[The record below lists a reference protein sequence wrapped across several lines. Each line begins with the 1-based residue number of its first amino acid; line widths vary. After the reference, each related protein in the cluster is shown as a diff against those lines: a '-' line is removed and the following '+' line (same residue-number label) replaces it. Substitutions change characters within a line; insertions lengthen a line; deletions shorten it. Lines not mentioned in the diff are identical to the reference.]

1 VVPALL
7 ATAPLDEKAAL
18 LRRARFAGGLL
29 AGLLLLVALV
39 AGYRALGRAAP
50 PAAPPVPLPAPA
62 PAAAPGA
69 SVASTD
75 SRGFLYGRVTT
86 VESGAYEG
94 RLRFGAVE
102 EAFWSDYFNGAKA
115 DNPWAARVP
124 PERRPSE
131 RLPISIFGF
140 EIGTRV
146 REVDLGR
153 LFMARF
159 GDLARIEAAGTEVRV
174 TAKSG
179 SVVVLD
185 RLEAGDFDDGLR
197 VWTAERGVVDLD
209 SLRIRAID
217 FLPTPALEALPGRL
231 HGRVRTG
238 QRELGGFLQWNREEG
253 LGSDLLEGRSA
264 GRALALRFDALRAI
278 ARESGESCR
287 VTLADG
293 SEVVLSGTTETG
305 KGHRGIYVDDRRYGR
320 VLVSWEAFERVD
332 FDDVAASGS
341 GPGYDDFPPGRPLTG
356 AVTTREGRPLAGR
369 LVYDLDESETTETL
383 DAPRAGV
390 DYTIPFGRIAAI
402 LPAGPD
408 AAGGA
413 RARVTLW
420 SGEALELEAAGDLGA
435 RNAGLLLFA
444 AGAPTPEYL
453 PWSEVARID
462 FDPAPPSG
470 PPPGGGKAMGRSD

>member
-1 VVPALL
+1 V
-7 ATAPLDEKAAL
+7 
-18 LRRARFAGGLL
+18 RIAGGLL

-39 AGYRALGRAAP
+39 AGYRALGRGASPAASPVPPAPEAAP
-50 PAAPPVPLPAPA
+50 AEAPRSSL
-62 PAAAPGA
+62 A
-69 SVASTD
+69 SAD
-75 SRGFLYGRVTT
+75 ARGYLYGRVTT
-86 VESGAYEG
+86 VQGLAHEG
-94 RLRFGAVE
+94 RLRFGAFE

-124 PERRPSE
+124 PERRPTE
-131 RLPISIFGF
+131 RLPISILGL

-159 GDLARIEAAGTEVRV
+159 GDLARIEAAGREVRV

-185 RLEAGDFDDGLR
+185 RFEASDFDDGLR
-197 VWTAERGVVDLD
+197 VWAGERGVVDLD

-217 FLPTPALEALPGRL
+217 FLPTPALDALPGRL

-238 QRELGGFLQWNREEG
+238 QGELSGFLQWDREEG
-253 LGSDLLEGRSA
+253 LGSDLLEGRS
-264 GRALALRFDALRAI
+264 GERELALRFDALRAI
-278 ARESGESCR
+278 ARESIRSVR
-287 VTLADG
+287 ATLADG
-293 SEVVLSGTTETG
+293 SEIVLSGTTETG
-305 KGHRGIYVDDRRYGR
+305 VGHRGIYVDDRRYGR

-332 FDDVAASGS
+332 FDDFASSGS
-341 GPGYDDFPPGRPLTG
+341 GPGYDDFPPGGPLLG
-356 AVTTREGRPLAGR
+356 AVTTRDGRRLAGR

-390 DYTIPFGRIAAI
+390 DYTIPFGRVAAI
-402 LPAGPD
+402 VPAGPD
-408 AAGGA
+408 GGDGA

-444 AGAPTPEYL
+444 EGATDPEYL
-453 PWSEVARID
+453 PWRDVVRID
-462 FDPAPPSG
+462 FDP
-470 PPPGGGKAMGRSD
+470 PPGEGEAAGRAF

>member
-1 VVPALL
+1 MVPPLL
-7 ATAPLDEKAAL
+7 AAPLVDPKAAL
-18 LRRARFAGGLL
+18 LRKGWIAGGLL

-39 AGYRALGRAAP
+39 AGYRASGG
-50 PAAPPVPLPAPA
+50 AAPPVRGPGPAPE
-62 PAAAPGA
+62 PAAAEAPRSALA
-69 SVASTD
+69 SAD

-86 VESGAYEG
+86 VEGGAYEG
-94 RLRFGAVE
+94 RLRFGVVE

-115 DNPWAARVP
+115 DNPWAAQVS
-124 PERRPSE
+124 PERRPRE
-131 RLPISIFGF
+131 RLPIAIFGF
-140 EIGTRV
+140 EIGSRT

-159 GDLARIEAAGTEVRV
+159 GDLARIEAAGTDVRV
-174 TAKSG
+174 TTKSG

-185 RLEAGDFDDGLR
+185 RLEAGDFDDGVR
-197 VWTAERGVVDLD
+197 VWDAARGAVDLD

-217 FLPTPALEALPGRL
+217 FLPTPALGALPGRL
-231 HGRVRTG
+231 HGRVRTRQG
-238 QRELGGFLQWNREEG
+238 ELTGFLQWDREEG
-253 LGSDLLEGRSA
+253 LGSDLLEGESA
-264 GRALALRFDALRAI
+264 GGALALRFDALRAI

-287 VTLADG
+287 ATLADG
-293 SEVVLSGTTETG
+293 REVVLAGTTETG
-305 KGHRGIYVDDRRYGR
+305 EGHRGIYVDDPRYGR

-332 FDDVAASGS
+332 FDDFAAIGS

-356 AVTTREGRPLAGR
+356 AVTTRDGRRLTGR

-408 AAGGA
+408 GGDGA
-413 RARVTLW
+413 RARVTLA
-420 SGEALELEAAGDLGA
+420 SGETLELEAAGDLGA

-444 AGAPTPEYL
+444 EGPTDPEYL
-453 PWSEVARID
+453 PWNEVERID
-462 FDPAPPSG
+462 FDRAPTES
-470 PPPGGGKAMGRSD
+470 PPPGGGQAAGRPF